1 MAPRD
6 RRLVTAV
13 TLPMLAAYRYRIGR
27 RALEGRAPARACLA
41 RTRSQRGAAGAAPSS
56 AAGQTRAMTV
66 PAIEVIPAR
75 RWAIDIPAEQR
86 GSALLLIGRGVQLVN
101 GLLLSIV
108 LVQRFGL
115 ATVGAFALGIA
126 AVNILATVCALGL
139 GAYLPRQQQS
149 HGQSCFAA
157 LVLFLAQLPLVV
169 PLLAALR
176 GVAGARPRASG
187 K

>member
-13 TLPMLAAYRYRIGR
+13 TLPMLAAYGYRIGA
-27 RALEGRAPARACLA
+27 ALEGPRALACLA
-41 RTRSQRGAAGAAPSS
+41 PSHTGAARQAPAPWS
-56 AAGQTRAMTV
+56 ANRRRADTMTV
-66 PAIEVIPAR
+66 PAVEVVPAR

-86 GSALLLIGRGVQLVN
+86 GSVLLLIGRGVQLVN

-126 AVNILATVCALGL
+126 AVNLLATVCALGSAPTCRASTSRT
-139 GAYLPRQQQS
+139 GSRASRRCSSSSPNCRWWCRCCGS
-149 HGQSCFAA
+149 T
-157 LVLFLAQLPLVV
+157 
-169 PLLAALR
+169 R
-176 GVAGARPRASG
+176 ARRRTTRASG